1 MNVNKVIIVGNITRD
16 PDVKA
21 LPSGQTLA
29 TLGIATNRRWN
40 DRQGQKQ
47 EQTEFHNVVLFGRQ
61 AEIAQ
66 QYLKK
71 GQIVCIEGRL
81 QTRSWDA
88 QDGSKRY
95 RTEIVAENM
104 QMGPRTGGGG
114 NTGASQQQ
122 PSPASPPPPQEEQMA
137 TVEYPAED
145 DIDPNEIPF

>member
-1 MNVNKVIIVGNITRD
+1 MMNVNKVIIVGNITRD
-16 PDVKA
+16 PEIKA

-47 EQTEFHNVVLFGRQ
+47 EQTEFHNIVLFGRQ
-61 AEIAQ
+61 AEVAG

-81 QTRSWDA
+81 QTRSWDG

-104 QMGPRTGGGG
+104 QMGPRSGGG
-114 NTGASQQQ
+114 TAAHTASRPADQQ
-122 PSPASPPPPQEEQMA
+122 PTEEENVA